1 MSRGAQMTAGHIE
14 RVSTMFN
21 ATRIANTPT
30 RHRRRSK
37 EDGGGSRLRGSSGGE
52 GSGGD
57 GGGGKPGTAG
67 ATGVQGAEELVQTSP
82 AASCWKRSSKRW
94 ICMTH
99 NDIFNL
105 REETEVHMKI
115 MAGGYGRRE
124 ERREEQ
130 HAVCCVWCAV
140 CGMRCGV

>member
-37 EDGGGSRLRGSSGGE
+37 ENANGMHGGQGGGSRLRGSSGGE
-52 GSGGD
+52 GSEGG

-82 AASCWKRSSKRW
+82 AAGCWKRSR
-94 ICMTH
+94 
-99 NDIFNL
+99 
-105 REETEVHMKI
+105 
-115 MAGGYGRRE
+115 
-124 ERREEQ
+124 
-130 HAVCCVWCAV
+130 
-140 CGMRCGV
+140 